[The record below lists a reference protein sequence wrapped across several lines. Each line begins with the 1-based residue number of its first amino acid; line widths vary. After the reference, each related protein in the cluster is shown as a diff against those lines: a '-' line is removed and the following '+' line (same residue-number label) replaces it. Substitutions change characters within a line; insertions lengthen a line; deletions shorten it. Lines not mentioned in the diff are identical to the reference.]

1 MHVLIIEDD
10 SNITDTIIQGLQEE
24 GFYTDLAVSIKDAH
38 TLLNINV
45 YVYDI
50 IILDKMLPDGDG
62 SLFCSQLRKENINT
76 PVLMLSACIELDDI
90 VGGLNNGADDY
101 LTKPFR
107 FRELVARLRTLSKRN
122 NNIANHVLAVGDI
135 TLNIMSREV
144 KRAGKVIE
152 LRNHEFN
159 ILLLLMKN
167 KNNVVSKTEI
177 IDNVWNID
185 DFIDPNVL
193 NVTIYN
199 LRKKLECVGEEKVI
213 KTVRGIGYRIVA

>member
-10 SNITDTIIQGLQEE
+10 TNITNTIIQGLQEE
-24 GFYTDLAVSIKDAH
+24 GFSADVAVSTKDAYAILDVN
-38 TLLNINV
+38 T
-45 YVYDI
+45 YDI

-62 SLFCSQLRKENINT
+62 SVFCLQLRKDGINT

-107 FRELVARLRTLSKRN
+107 FRELVARLRALSKRK
-122 NNIANHVLAVGDI
+122 NNIANHILTVGDI

-152 LRNHEFN
+152 LRNNEFN
-159 ILLLLMKN
+159 LLLLLMKN

-177 IDNVWNID
+177 IDYVWNID

-199 LRKKLECVGEEKVI
+199 LRKKLECIGEEKVI
-213 KTVRGIGYRIVA
+213 KTIRGIGYKIVE

>member
-10 SNITDTIIQGLQEE
+10 TNITNTIIQGLHEE
-24 GFYTDLAVSIKDAH
+24 GFSTDVAVSVKDAYAM
-38 TLLNINV
+38 LDVNI
-45 YVYDI
+45 YDI

-62 SLFCSQLRKENINT
+62 SVFCSNLRKDGINT

-107 FRELVARLRTLSKRN
+107 FRELVARLRALSKRK
-122 NNIANHVLAVGDI
+122 NNIANHILTAGDI

-152 LRNHEFN
+152 LRNNEFN
-159 ILLLLMKN
+159 LLLLLMKN

-177 IDNVWNID
+177 IDYIWGID
-185 DFIDPNVL
+185 DYIDPNVL

-199 LRKKLECVGEEKVI
+199 LRKKLECVGKEKVI
-213 KTVRGIGYRIVA
+213 KTVRGVGYRIVA